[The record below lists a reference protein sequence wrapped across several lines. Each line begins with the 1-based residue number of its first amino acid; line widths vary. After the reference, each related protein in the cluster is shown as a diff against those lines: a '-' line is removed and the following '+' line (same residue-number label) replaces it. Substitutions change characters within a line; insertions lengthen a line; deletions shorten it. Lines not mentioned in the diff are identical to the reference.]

1 MKRLTLLVVALQVLA
16 LTSIAAA
23 QSQGTQSLGD
33 VARREE
39 QRRKTIKKPAKVY
52 TNKDLSGTDIAPPT
66 SAPSSGAFSSGQGGT
81 ENPAGGDST
90 QSASSEG
97 APSVDDSSES
107 APPPSSDSGPATK
120 EDWQKRLQD
129 ARSSLERSQM
139 FAEALQTRINSLT
152 TDFVARDDPAQRSA
166 IESERRKALAQL
178 DKVKREMADQTKAI
192 ADIQDQ
198 ARRAGVPA
206 GWVR

>member
-1 MKRLTLLVVALQVLA
+1 MKRLTLLAFALQVVA

-33 VARREE
+33 VARHEE

-52 TNKDLSGTDIAPPT
+52 TNKDLSGSDIAPPT
-66 SAPSSGAFSSGQGGT
+66 TSSSGAFSSGSSSDSGT
-81 ENPAGGDST
+81 PAGDAT

-97 APSVDDSSES
+97 NPSGDASAEAA
-107 APPPSSDSGPATK
+107 APPSDNSPVTK

-129 ARSSLERSQM
+129 ARSAVERNQM

-152 TDFVARDDPAQRSA
+152 TDFVARDDPAQRAA

-178 DKVKREMADQTKAI
+178 DKVKREIEDENKAV
-192 ADIQDQ
+192 ADIQEQ

>member
-1 MKRLTLLVVALQVLA
+1 MKRLILLVVALQVVA

-23 QSQGTQSLGD
+23 QSLGD

-52 TNKDLSGTDIAPPT
+52 TNKDLSGSDIAPPT
-66 SAPSSGAFSSGQGGT
+66 TAPSSGAFSSGQNGS
-81 ENPAGGDST
+81 ESAPPAGGDSS
-90 QSASSEG
+90 QSATSEG
-97 APSVDDSSES
+97 APSGDATAE
-107 APPPSSDSGPATK
+107 AAAQTSDNAPATK

-129 ARSSLERSQM
+129 ARSALERNQM

-152 TDFVARDDPAQRSA
+152 TDFVARDDPAQRAA

-178 DKVKREMADQTKAI
+178 DKVKRDIEDQTKSI
-192 ADIQDQ
+192 ADIQEQ

>member
-1 MKRLTLLVVALQVLA
+1 MKRLILLVVALNVVA
-16 LTSIAAA
+16 LTSIASA
-23 QSQGTQSLGD
+23 QSLGD

-39 QRRKTIKKPAKVY
+39 QRRKAIKKPAKVY
-52 TNKDLSGTDIAPPT
+52 TNKDLAGSDIAPPT
-66 SAPSSGAFSSGQGGT
+66 AAPSSGAFSSGQSGS
-81 ENPAGGDST
+81 ESAQPAGGDSS
-90 QSASSEG
+90 QSATSEG
-97 APSVDDSSES
+97 APSED
-107 APPPSSDSGPATK
+107 ATAQAGAQTSDNTPATK

-178 DKVKREMADQTKAI
+178 DKVKREIEDQNKAI
-192 ADIQDQ
+192 ADIQEQ

>member
-1 MKRLTLLVVALQVLA
+1 MKRLILIAVALQVVA

-23 QSQGTQSLGD
+23 QSLGD

-39 QRRKTIKKPAKVY
+39 QRRKAIKKPAKVY
-52 TNKDLSGTDIAPPT
+52 TNKDLTGSDIAPPT
-66 SAPSSGAFSSGQGGT
+66 STPSSGAFSPGQSGS
-81 ENPAGGDST
+81 ESAPPAGGDSS
-90 QSASSEG
+90 QSATSEG
-97 APSVDDSSES
+97 APSGDATAE
-107 APPPSSDSGPATK
+107 AAAQTSDNGPATK

-129 ARSSLERSQM
+129 ARSALERNQM

-178 DKVKREMADQTKAI
+178 DKVKRDIEDQNKAI
-192 ADIQDQ
+192 ADIQEQ

>member
-1 MKRLTLLVVALQVLA
+1 
-16 LTSIAAA
+16 
-23 QSQGTQSLGD
+23 
-33 VARREE
+33 
-39 QRRKTIKKPAKVY
+39 
-52 TNKDLSGTDIAPPT
+52 
-66 SAPSSGAFSSGQGGT
+66 
-81 ENPAGGDST
+81 
-90 QSASSEG
+90 
-97 APSVDDSSES
+97 VDDSSES

>member
-1 MKRLTLLVVALQVLA
+1 MKRLMLFVVALQVMA

-52 TNKDLSGTDIAPPT
+52 TNKDLSGSDIAPPS
-66 SAPSSGAFSSGQGGT
+66 SAPSSGAFSSGQGLSEGL
-81 ENPAGGDST
+81 PAGGDSS
-90 QSASSEG
+90 QSVTEG
-97 APSVDDSSES
+97 APSGDEASES
-107 APPPSSDSGPATK
+107 AAAPSSENAPATK

-192 ADIQDQ
+192 ADIQEQ

-206 GWVR
+206 GWIR

>member
-1 MKRLTLLVVALQVLA
+1 MKRLILLVVALNVVA
-16 LTSIAAA
+16 LTSIATA
-23 QSQGTQSLGD
+23 QSLGD

-39 QRRKTIKKPAKVY
+39 QRRKAIKKPAKVY
-52 TNKDLSGTDIAPPT
+52 TNKDLAGSDIAPPT
-66 SAPSSGAFSSGQGGT
+66 SAPSSGAFSSGQSAS
-81 ENPAGGDST
+81 ESAPPAGGDSS
-90 QSASSEG
+90 QSATSEG
-97 APSVDDSSES
+97 APSEDATAQAGAQTSDD
-107 APPPSSDSGPATK
+107 APATK
-120 EDWQKRLQD
+120 DDWQKRLQD

-166 IESERRKALAQL
+166 IEGERRKALAQL
-178 DKVKREMADQTKAI
+178 DKVKREIEDQNKAI
-192 ADIQDQ
+192 ADIQEQ

>member
-1 MKRLTLLVVALQVLA
+1 MKRLILLVVALQVVA

-23 QSQGTQSLGD
+23 QSLGD

-39 QRRKTIKKPAKVY
+39 QRRKAIKKPAKVY
-52 TNKDLSGTDIAPPT
+52 TNKDLTGSDIAPPT
-66 SAPSSGAFSSGQGGT
+66 SAPSSGAFSPGQSGS
-81 ENPAGGDST
+81 ESAPPAGDSSE
-90 QSASSEG
+90 SATSEG
-97 APSVDDSSES
+97 APSEDATAE
-107 APPPSSDSGPATK
+107 AGAQTSDNTPASK

-129 ARSSLERSQM
+129 ARSSLERNQM

-178 DKVKREMADQTKAI
+178 DKVKREIEDQNKAI
-192 ADIQDQ
+192 ADIQEQ

>member
-1 MKRLTLLVVALQVLA
+1 MKRLTLLVVALQMVV
-16 LTSIAAA
+16 LTSIASA

-33 VARREE
+33 VARHEE

-52 TNKDLSGTDIAPPT
+52 TNKDLTGSDIAPPT
-66 SAPSSGAFSSGQGGT
+66 TSSSGAFSSGQ
-81 ENPAGGDST
+81 S
-90 QSASSEG
+90 
-97 APSVDDSSES
+97 SSES
-107 APPPSSDSGPATK
+107 GAPAGDSAQSAPSEGTPSGDASAEAAAPPADNSPVTK

-129 ARSSLERSQM
+129 ARSALERNQM

-152 TDFVARDDPAQRSA
+152 TDFVARDDPAQRAA

-178 DKVKREMADQTKAI
+178 DKVKRDIEDQTKAI
-192 ADIQDQ
+192 ADIQEQ